1 MCSVPSSPPIGDVTG
16 SLPVS
21 LGLDNAT
28 YSDYQQALTYGTFI
42 RFDLTISGTDVGNPN
57 AVSGTDF
64 SILLE
69 DSTGMGLNTGTAGA
83 AVDFYFPPLGG
94 TQTVVISPPA
104 MGNTPLVTLSPLS
117 VPEPSSV
124 LLMGLG
130 IGAVVAVGR
139 RRGKLRVGLIVRP
152 ASSPG
157 RPGPGCAAPW
167 PMAGHRPVA
176 RLEQASRPFRCSPM
190 RMEGDP
196 RGVGAVGGGCG
207 SARLAP
213 LQRPTRPPAA
223 TREGWRISGPGA

>member
-1 MCSVPSSPPIGDVTG
+1 MNWFRRIMTSAALVGLLAFAGGQPAARGGTLSYLVTVATTDQTGAPGFIEFSMSPSNPSGVTVAAAITNYGGDSVLGAISPPIGDVTG

-139 RRGKLRVGLIVRP
+139 RRGKARV
-152 ASSPG
+152 A
-157 RPGPGCAAPW
+157 
-167 PMAGHRPVA
+167 
-176 RLEQASRPFRCSPM
+176 
-190 RMEGDP
+190 
-196 RGVGAVGGGCG
+196 
-207 SARLAP
+207 
-213 LQRPTRPPAA
+213 
-223 TREGWRISGPGA
+223 